1 MLRQAVPSWPVKPD
15 TRFLQINIQTIETH
29 MTNLPQVASVA
40 SVKVTSAITILIHII
55 KAGMEASANSSNP
68 SPSNC
73 QRILPRLLPM
83 AMRKAISL
91 RRWRVR
97 NQKVPISPMNTL
109 KTKNITM
116 SLALRIYGVIPSAAS
131 RSIFWS
137 LSSVCRK
144 DRMERPAAATSYPD
158 KNELQNYPYPPP
170 DVSVGR

>member
-1 MLRQAVPSWPVKPD
+1 MAREAGYQIPAI
-15 TRFLQINIQTIETH
+15 TINAINIQTIETH

-91 RRWRVR
+91 RRGGYG
-97 NQKVPISPMNTL
+97 
-109 KTKNITM
+109 TKKF
-116 SLALRIYGVIPSAAS
+116 PSA
-131 RSIFWS
+131 R
-137 LSSVCRK
+137 
-144 DRMERPAAATSYPD
+144 
-158 KNELQNYPYPPP
+158 
-170 DVSVGR
+170 

>member
-1 MLRQAVPSWPVKPD
+1 MAREAGYQIPAI
-15 TRFLQINIQTIETH
+15 TINAINIQTIETH

-40 SVKVTSAITILIHII
+40 SVKVTSAITMLIHII
-55 KAGMEASANSSNP
+55 KAGIEASANSSNP

-137 LSSVCRK
+137 L
-144 DRMERPAAATSYPD
+144 
-158 KNELQNYPYPPP
+158 
-170 DVSVGR
+170 